1 MATKESFATG
11 YFCVFLFVKNCDRVK
26 SLFGTSPKTVFRFLS
41 KQFSAVRFKIRYP
54 LNKPLSNLKGGY
66 TIMAERTIHITKF
79 DMDRLV
85 ELIEGLRLSPKANRA
100 NLDLLEKE
108 LYRGMLVDPQNI
120 PQDVITMNSKVSVTD
135 TTSGEKM
142 TYTLVFPSA
151 ANITDN
157 KLSILAPLGMAL
169 LGYRMGDIIE
179 WSVPSGI
186 RKLRVDEIV
195 YQPEAAGDYHL

>member
-1 MATKESFATG
+1 
-11 YFCVFLFVKNCDRVK
+11 
-26 SLFGTSPKTVFRFLS
+26 
-41 KQFSAVRFKIRYP
+41 
-54 LNKPLSNLKGGY
+54 
-66 TIMAERTIHITKF
+66 MAERIIHITKF
-79 DMDRLV
+79 DMDTLV
-85 ELIEGLRLSPKANRA
+85 DLIEGLRLSPKANQA
-100 NLDLLEKE
+100 NLDLLERE
-108 LYRGMLVDPQNI
+108 LYRGVLVDPQNI

-169 LGYRMGDIIE
+169 LGYRVGDIIE
-179 WSVPSGI
+179 WAVPSGV

-195 YQPEAAGDYHL
+195 YQPEASGDYHL